1 MVQQLRFIEVSE
13 VEELFVNQLRLGGR
27 GNWLMVHAK
36 WPSHLRG
43 RERRFTG
50 RRQRPCVSS
59 PPKSGLISAGVQNI
73 TYAHVADP
81 RSPSRDGHL
90 FAWKHGAAG
99 RCHFGLASG
108 LGISDRKDMTFGP
121 RKDQIEQGM
130 RSPPLKG
137 RNGARR
143 PVPAALAERPLRDQT
158 WDLRRDERQWARCA
172 ESSHSQDRGS
182 MRKDRVLVSFR

>member
-1 MVQQLRFIEVSE
+1 MVNGACKMAEPFEGSGAALYRQTAETLRQLAAKIRFD
-13 VEELFVNQLRLGGR
+13 FCRR
-27 GNWLMVHAK
+27 AK
-36 WPSHLRG
+36 YHLRTRG
-43 RERRFTG
+43 RSTFAKPG
-50 RRQRPCVSS
+50 RPFVC
-59 PPKSGLISAGVQNI
+59 
-73 TYAHVADP
+73 
-81 RSPSRDGHL
+81 
-90 FAWKHGAAG
+90 WKHGAAG